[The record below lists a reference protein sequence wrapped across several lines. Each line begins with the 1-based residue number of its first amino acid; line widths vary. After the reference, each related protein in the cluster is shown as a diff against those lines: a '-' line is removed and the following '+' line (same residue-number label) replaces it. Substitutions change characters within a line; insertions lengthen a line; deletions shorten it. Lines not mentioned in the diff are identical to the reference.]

1 MIYIKTND
9 LMKNNNSIALN
20 PNIYCTFIVQIQDL

>member
-20 PNIYCTFIVQIQDL
+20 PNIYLTFIVKIQDV